1 VIRVNRGLT
10 RAITGYP
17 RKLVLR
23 TDKKRTIPCSD
34 YRATSEDPHDAIRL
48 YTSSIYALHPFFG
61 SFRSCANLFEQL
73 NIDGVVPKGEGDV
86 DKKGPT
92 QRM

>member
-1 VIRVNRGLT
+1 M
-10 RAITGYP
+10 RANARYHH
-17 RKLVLR
+17 KLVLP
-23 TDKKRTIPCSD
+23 TDKKRTIPCSN

-48 YTSSIYALHPFFG
+48 YTSSIYTLLPFFE
-61 SFRSCANLFEQL
+61 SFRACANLFEQL
-73 NIDGVVPKGEGDV
+73 HINDVVPKSEGDV